1 MNINLSGK
9 VVLVT
14 GASRG
19 IGRCIAI
26 AFARAGAA
34 VIVNYRENEVQ
45 ASHVVQEIKDKEGE
59 ALSWQADVGDA
70 KQARSMVEGVESRFG
85 HLDVLVNNA
94 GIVRDLLLLQME
106 ENDWQE
112 VLRVNLGGTYN
123 CSRSVAAAMV
133 QRRWGRIINL
143 SSIVG
148 TRGRKGQ
155 TNYAASKGAINAF
168 TCSLAS
174 ELGPKGI
181 TVNAIAPGLIRTDM
195 TEAILPLA
203 KDFMRDRIALRRTGK
218 AEEVASVAVFLASE
232 GASYITGQVI
242 TVDGGIF

>member
-143 SSIVG
+143 
-148 TRGRKGQ
+148 
-155 TNYAASKGAINAF
+155 
-168 TCSLAS
+168 
-174 ELGPKGI
+174 E
-181 TVNAIAPGLIRTDM
+181 
-195 TEAILPLA
+195 
-203 KDFMRDRIALRRTGK
+203 
-218 AEEVASVAVFLASE
+218 
-232 GASYITGQVI
+232 
-242 TVDGGIF
+242 